1 MLLNPGRA
9 KPSELGILKE
19 GVIEKHKVDID
30 PTMRQMVKL
39 VEKVYNT
46 NELNGRVY
54 IYNSIVEQI

>member
-30 PTMRQMVKL
+30 PYY
-39 VEKVYNT
+39 EA
-46 NELNGRVY
+46 NGE
-54 IYNSIVEQI
+54 IS